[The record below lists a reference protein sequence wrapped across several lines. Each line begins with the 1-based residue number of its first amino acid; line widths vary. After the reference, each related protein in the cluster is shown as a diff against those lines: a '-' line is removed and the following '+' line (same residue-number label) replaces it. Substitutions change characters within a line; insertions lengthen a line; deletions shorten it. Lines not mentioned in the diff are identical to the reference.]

1 MSTTWSPVQNPLFQK
16 ADVLTIRL
24 FWTNIT
30 IMPRRANGSFPHLS
44 HLQSVGEAIAAWLYP
59 YAEVVLHDLRSDRVA
74 GIWNSFSGRCVGT
87 PSRIGNEVQIEDGVE
102 VYGPYERRNRDGRR
116 LKSISSIVYDSGGNR
131 TGLLCLNLDVS
142 VFEAMKGF
150 VDSLMTNTEEMPAVL
165 LKCDWH
171 EQLSQAFAHFLRR
184 KRLTPTALT
193 QRDRIEF
200 IKSLDSHKLFA
211 TRNATQQVAELLG
224 VSRASVYNWLKQVRG
239 GQK

>member
-1 MSTTWSPVQNPLFQK
+1 MC
-16 ADVLTIRL
+16 
-24 FWTNIT
+24 
-30 IMPRRANGSFPHLS
+30 
-44 HLQSVGEAIAAWLYP
+44 EAIAAWLYP
-59 YAEVVLHDLRSDRVA
+59 YAEVVLHDLRSNRIA
-74 GIWNSFSGRCVGT
+74 GIWNSFSGRRVGT
-87 PSRIGNEVQIEDGVE
+87 PSRIGKEVRIEEGVE

-142 VFEAMKGF
+142 AFEAMKGF

-184 KRLTPTALT
+184 RRLTPMALA
-193 QRDRIEF
+193 QRDRIDF
-200 IKSLDSHKLFA
+200 IESLDSHKLFA
-211 TRNATQQVAELLG
+211 TRNATQRVAELLG

-239 GQK
+239 GRK